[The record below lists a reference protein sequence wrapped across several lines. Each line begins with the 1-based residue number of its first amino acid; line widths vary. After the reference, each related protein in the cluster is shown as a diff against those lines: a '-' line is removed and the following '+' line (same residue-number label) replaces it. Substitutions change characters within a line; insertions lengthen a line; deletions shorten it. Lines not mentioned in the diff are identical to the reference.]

1 MSKDFEE
8 KVLNKLSELDVIKEK
23 VSIIEEK
30 VSVIDEL
37 KREVKLNS
45 KKMDNLDNRLER
57 VEKSLVLMEN
67 KLNEDLKAI
76 HEGYI
81 LNYELRIED
90 RKRINSLENSSFD
103 YAIRISNLEDIV
115 DENTKQI
122 KKLMS

>member
-1 MSKDFEE
+1 MSKGFEE

>member
-1 MSKDFEE
+1 
-8 KVLNKLSELDVIKEK
+8 
-23 VSIIEEK
+23 
-30 VSVIDEL
+30 
-37 KREVKLNS
+37 
-45 KKMDNLDNRLER
+45 MDNLDNRLER

>member
-8 KVLNKLSELDVIKEK
+8 KVLNKLSELDVIKEKVSIIEEKVSEIDVIKEK

-90 RKRINSLENSSFD
+90 RKRINSLENSC
-103 YAIRISNLEDIV
+103 RILVN
-115 DENTKQI
+115 
-122 KKLMS
+122 